1 MKKYYAKIW
10 MCFKTPMTLETT
22 IIVNKTR
29 MPDAFAL
36 EVELETGPNLTSIL
50 ANMVA

>member
-10 MCFKTPMTLETT
+10 MCFKIPMTLETT

-29 MPDAFAL
+29 MPDAVDL
-36 EVELETGPNLTSIL
+36 EVKLETGPNLPFIL